1 MSRTLAGLGRSVP
14 RNLWTLER
22 FGLSPGK
29 LRYRISDP
37 GAPRVFMVSIPK
49 AGTHLLERA
58 LCLHPQLYRKL
69 LPTIDRAD
77 VARRGGFDRL
87 MGSIRPGQVVVS
99 HLRFDQ
105 TYGDTLRRRG
115 VHGLFLI
122 RDPHDVV
129 VSQVH
134 YVAKRDDHQF
144 HKLFM
149 ARADPREKLRLAITG
164 DATHGLPS
172 IGDRLDYFAGWLD
185 SGCRVVRFEDL
196 VGPGGGGSAE
206 AQEAAVASV
215 FRGIGLATDGPL
227 VGSICR
233 RLFSTDSPTFRKGS
247 IGGWRDAFDPELEQL
262 FDEVV
267 GDRAARYGP
276 ASEAG
281 PASL

>member
-29 LRYRISDP
+29 LRYRIADP

-77 VARRGGFDRL
+77 VARRGGFDHL

-99 HLRFDQ
+99 HLRFDR
-105 TYGDTLRRRG
+105 TYGDTLQRHRVR
-115 VHGLFLI
+115 GLFLI
-122 RDPHDVV
+122 RDPHDIV

-144 HKLFM
+144 HGLF
-149 ARADPREKLRLAITG
+149 ADRPDLREKLRLAITG
-164 DATHGLPS
+164 DAAHDLPS
-172 IGDRLDYFAGWLD
+172 IGDRLDYFAGWMD
-185 SGCRVVRFEDL
+185 SGCHVVRFEDL
-196 VGPGGGGSAE
+196 VGPGGGGSAG

-215 FRGIGLATDGPL
+215 FRSVGLATDDAE
-227 VGSICR
+227 VRSICS
-233 RLFSTDSPTFRKGS
+233 RLFSSDSPTFRKGS
-247 IGGWRDAFDPELEQL
+247 IGGWRDAFDAELEQL

-267 GDRAARYGP
+267 GDRAARYGY

-281 PASL
+281 PTSG